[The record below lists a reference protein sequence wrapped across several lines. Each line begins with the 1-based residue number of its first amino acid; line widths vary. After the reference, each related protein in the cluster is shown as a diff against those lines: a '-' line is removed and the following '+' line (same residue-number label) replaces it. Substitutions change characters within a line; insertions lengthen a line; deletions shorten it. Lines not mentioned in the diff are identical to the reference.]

1 MKNYKIMKT
10 KKFNKQLEKIPLDIK
25 KRFEKQLERVAEDP
39 YNIGKP
45 LGFKWFR
52 ELKNNMYRLYYLIY
66 EEEVVV
72 LLVGVSNKR
81 MQQEYINKIRYKLKS
96 LRKK

>member
-52 ELKNNMYRLYYLIY
+52 ELKNNTYRLYYLIY

-72 LLVGVSNKR
+72 LLVGVSNKK
-81 MQQEYINKIRYKLKS
+81 MQQEYINKIRNKLKS